1 MAISFLENV
10 HMAKDEDNQK
20 KILVGINLTK
30 TLSLVNDGLNNLIS
44 NTVNIRNQSTQLDIC
59 VSNYLNL

>member
-30 TLSLVNDGLNNLIS
+30 NYLI
-44 NTVNIRNQSTQLDIC
+44 QLD
-59 VSNYLNL
+59 

>member
-1 MAISFLENV
+1 MAISFPENV

-30 TLSLVNDGLNNLIS
+30 NNLI
-44 NTVNIRNQSTQLDIC
+44 QLD
-59 VSNYLNL
+59 